1 VSSQFVNSLSKLG
14 RTIPSFR
21 IALGMEKEDWKPFRN
36 ALDKKDR
43 KEFDDMFDLPKF
55 YISACSNSVQ
65 YVRLH
70 PIMMSIL
77 LYHYKQLT
85 KCISDV
91 DRIESRINNKYGRRL
106 TMMMTTTIKEKG
118 VEAKK
123 REEKLKAVNPS
134 GHNGNGNNSSIND
147 VVVVVAAAVVPR
159 QEENSKRKT
168 TTRKKKLR
176 TAVKQD
182 LDLDTYFNNNN
193 KIVES

>member
-1 VSSQFVNSLSKLG
+1 MGK
-14 RTIPSFR
+14 TIPSFR

-43 KEFDDMFDLPKF
+43 KEFDDMFDIPKF

-91 DRIESRINNKYGRRL
+91 EQIESRVNNKYGRGL
-106 TMMMTTTIKEKG
+106 TTMTIKEKG
-118 VEAKK
+118 EEAKQ
-123 REEKLKAVNPS
+123 RRGKLKLINPS
-134 GHNGNGNNSSIND
+134 GQND
-147 VVVVVAAAVVPR
+147 DENDVVAAAVVVVPR

-182 LDLDTYFNNNN
+182 LKLDTYFDNN

>member
-1 VSSQFVNSLSKLG
+1 
-14 RTIPSFR
+14 
-21 IALGMEKEDWKPFRN
+21 MEKEDWKPFRS

-85 KCISDV
+85 KCISDIEQ
-91 DRIESRINNKYGRRL
+91 IESRVNNKYGRRL
-106 TMMMTTTIKEKG
+106 TMMTTTTIKEKG
-118 VEAKK
+118 EDVKK
-123 REEKLKAVNPS
+123 REEKLKVVNPS
-134 GHNGNGNNSSIND
+134 GHNGNDNNSSIND
-147 VVVVVAAAVVPR
+147 VVVAAAVVVVPR
-159 QEENSKRKT
+159 QQENNKRKT
-168 TTRKKKLR
+168 ITRKKKLR

-182 LDLDTYFNNNN
+182 LDLDTYFDNNN

>member
-1 VSSQFVNSLSKLG
+1 MG

-43 KEFDDMFDLPKF
+43 KDFDDMFDIPRF

-77 LYHYKQLT
+77 LYHYKQLA

-91 DRIESRINNKYGRRL
+91 EQIETRVNNKYRRRL
-106 TMMMTTTIKEKG
+106 TTTTIIKEKG
-118 VEAKK
+118 EEAKQL
-123 REEKLKAVNPS
+123 EEKLKAVNPS
-134 GHNGNGNNSSIND
+134 GHNGNDDNNING
-147 VVVVVAAAVVPR
+147 VAAAVVVVSR

-168 TTRKKKLR
+168 TVRKKKLR

-182 LDLDTYFNNNN
+182 LNLDTYFDNNT

>member
-1 VSSQFVNSLSKLG
+1 MG

-21 IALGMEKEDWKPFRN
+21 IALGMEKVDWKPFRN

-43 KEFDDMFDLPKF
+43 KEFDDMFDIPKF

-91 DRIESRINNKYGRRL
+91 EQIESRVNNKYGRGL
-106 TMMMTTTIKEKG
+106 TTTTIKEKEE
-118 VEAKK
+118 EAKQ
-123 REEKLKAVNPS
+123 RRGKLKLINPS
-134 GHNGNGNNSSIND
+134 GQND
-147 VVVVVAAAVVPR
+147 DENDVVAAAVVVVPR

-182 LDLDTYFNNNN
+182 LKLDTYFDNN

>member
-1 VSSQFVNSLSKLG
+1 MG
-14 RTIPSFR
+14 RTVPSFR
-21 IALGMEKEDWKPFRN
+21 IALGMEKEDWKPFQK

-43 KEFDDMFDLPKF
+43 REFDDMFDLPKF

-85 KCISDV
+85 KCLSDV
-91 DRIESRINNKYGRRL
+91 EQIESTVNNKYGRRL
-106 TMMMTTTIKEKG
+106 TTIKEKG
-118 VEAKK
+118 EEEAKQLG
-123 REEKLKAVNPS
+123 EEKLKVVVNPS
-134 GHNGNGNNSSIND
+134 GQNYTNAF
-147 VVVVVAAAVVPR
+147 AASVLAPR
-159 QEENSKRKT
+159 LIENSKRKTT

-182 LDLDTYFNNNN
+182 LKLDTYFDNNN

>member
-1 VSSQFVNSLSKLG
+1 
-14 RTIPSFR
+14 
-21 IALGMEKEDWKPFRN
+21 MW
-36 ALDKKDR
+36 
-43 KEFDDMFDLPKF
+43 DLPKW

-85 KCISDV
+85 KCLSDV
-91 DRIESRINNKYGRRL
+91 EQIETRVNNKYGKRL
-106 TMMMTTTIKEKG
+106 STTTTTTIKEKG
-118 VEAKK
+118 EEAKQ
-123 REEKLKAVNPS
+123 REEKLKVINPS
-134 GHNGNGNNSSIND
+134 GHNGNDNNSSING
-147 VVVVVAAAVVPR
+147 VVAAAAVVPR

-182 LDLDTYFNNNN
+182 LDLNTYFDGNN
-193 KIVES
+193 KIFES

>member
-1 VSSQFVNSLSKLG
+1 
-14 RTIPSFR
+14 
-21 IALGMEKEDWKPFRN
+21 MEKEDWKPFRS

-43 KEFDDMFDLPKF
+43 KDFDDMFDLPKF

-85 KCISDV
+85 KCLSDV
-91 DRIESRINNKYGRRL
+91 EQIETRVNNKYGRRL
-106 TMMMTTTIKEKG
+106 STTTTTTIKEKG
-118 VEAKK
+118 EGTEQRK
-123 REEKLKAVNPS
+123 EKLKVINPS
-134 GHNGNGNNSSIND
+134 GHNGNDNNSSING
-147 VVVVVAAAVVPR
+147 VVAAAVVVPR

-176 TAVKQD
+176 TASKQD
-182 LDLDTYFNNNN
+182 LDLDTYFDNNN
-193 KIVES
+193 KIFES

>member
-1 VSSQFVNSLSKLG
+1 MG

-43 KEFDDMFDLPKF
+43 REFDDMFDLPKF

-85 KCISDV
+85 KCLSDV
-91 DRIESRINNKYGRRL
+91 EQIESTVNNKYGRRL
-106 TMMMTTTIKEKG
+106 TTTTTTTTIKEKG
-118 VEAKK
+118 EEAKQ
-123 REEKLKAVNPS
+123 REEKLKVVNPS
-134 GHNGNGNNSSIND
+134 GHNGND
-147 VVVVVAAAVVPR
+147 VVVTAAAVVVVPR

-182 LDLDTYFNNNN
+182 LDLDTYFVNNDN
-193 KIVES
+193 KIFES

>member
-1 VSSQFVNSLSKLG
+1 MG

-43 KEFDDMFDLPKF
+43 KDFDDMFDIPRF

-85 KCISDV
+85 KCLSDV
-91 DRIESRINNKYGRRL
+91 EQIESTVNNKYGRRL
-106 TMMMTTTIKEKG
+106 TTTTTTIKEKG
-118 VEAKK
+118 EEDAKQLG
-123 REEKLKAVNPS
+123 EEKKLKVVVNPS
-134 GHNGNGNNSSIND
+134 GQNYTNAF
-147 VVVVVAAAVVPR
+147 AAAVVVPR
-159 QEENSKRKT
+159 LIENSKRKT
-168 TTRKKKLR
+168 TSRKKKLR

-182 LDLDTYFNNNN
+182 LNLDTYFENNNN
-193 KIVES
+193 NNRIVEVKLFSEISG